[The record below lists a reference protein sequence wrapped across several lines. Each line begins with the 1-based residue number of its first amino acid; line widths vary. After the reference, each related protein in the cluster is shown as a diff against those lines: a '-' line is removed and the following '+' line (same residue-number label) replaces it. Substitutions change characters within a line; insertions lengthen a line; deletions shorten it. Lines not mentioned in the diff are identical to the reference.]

1 MKRSTK
7 VSNKLILPCFL
18 LFLLHTDM
26 AMARGYY
33 HHVDLP
39 DWASSFFYMVL
50 SISLLVYAAV
60 EANCSW
66 NEKNFY
72 KFIMWLVVVC
82 LSCVVIVAQINW
94 MYIIGLVGLG
104 FFWLLLCFGLFIA
117 GFVLKLTIGVF
128 SKSARRASTDEFIE
142 AAATKVGE
150 AISAIMMIF
159 VWGLMVIGIPVT
171 IISALFGLWK

>member
-1 MKRSTK
+1 
-7 VSNKLILPCFL
+7 
-18 LFLLHTDM
+18 
-26 AMARGYY
+26 
-33 HHVDLP
+33 
-39 DWASSFFYMVL
+39 
-50 SISLLVYAAV
+50 
-60 EANCSW
+60 
-66 NEKNFY
+66 
-72 KFIMWLVVVC
+72 
-82 LSCVVIVAQINW
+82 